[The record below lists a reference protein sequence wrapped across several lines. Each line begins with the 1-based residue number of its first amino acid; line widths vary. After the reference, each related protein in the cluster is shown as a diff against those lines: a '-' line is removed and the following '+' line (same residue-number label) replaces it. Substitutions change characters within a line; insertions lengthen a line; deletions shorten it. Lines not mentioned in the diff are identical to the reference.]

1 MKNLRFLMLIGH
13 GCSKAEIGMAGDMKA
28 YIFIIKTRKERIET
42 RKEKKM
48 DLERVRI
55 TLQTALFLSLVN
67 YRHACYLQEMHI
79 NLACFDYDYM
89 LFYRY
94 LV

>member
-1 MKNLRFLMLIGH
+1 MKNLRFLLLIGH

-55 TLQTALFLSLVN
+55 T
-67 YRHACYLQEMHI
+67 
-79 NLACFDYDYM
+79 
-89 LFYRY
+89 
-94 LV
+94 